1 MNRSNLLKLVR
12 DYTGLLVF
20 VSTVIGLD
28 QWTKWLVRENIPFMG
43 TWLPDGLE
51 WLAPYA
57 RIVHWYNTGAAFG
70 MFQGY
75 GWIFAGLAF
84 VVAGMII
91 FYYPRTDPAD
101 WWLRLA
107 MAMQMAGALGNVIDR
122 LTLDWKVTDFISVGT
137 FPVFNIADASIS
149 VGVAILLIGVWW
161 KESREKRLA
170 SEQELNAE
178 ETNPGETSTGEMN
191 ARVDEAVS

>member
-1 MNRSNLLKLVR
+1 LKLVR

-20 VSTVIGLD
+20 VSIVIGLD

-43 TWLPDGLE
+43 TWLPEGMQ

-75 GWIFAGLAF
+75 GWVFAILAF
-84 VVAGMII
+84 VVSGMILY
-91 FYYPRTDPAD
+91 YYPRTHPED

-107 MAMQMAGALGNVIDR
+107 MGMQMSGALGNVIDR
-122 LTLDWKVTDFISVGT
+122 LTLGWKVTDFISVGE

-149 VGVAILLIGVWW
+149 VGVVILLLGVWL
-161 KESREKRLA
+161 KESREKQA
-170 SEQELNAE
+170 AEADEESDFDEAELLEAIE
-178 ETNPGETSTGEMN
+178 TGEP
-191 ARVDEAVS
+191 VDEVTH

>member
-20 VSTVIGLD
+20 VSAVIGLD

-43 TWLPDGLE
+43 IWLPEGLE

-75 GWIFAGLAF
+75 GWIFATLAF

-107 MAMQMAGALGNVIDR
+107 MGMQMAGALGNVIDR

-149 VGVAILLIGVWW
+149 VGVVILLVGVWW

-170 SEQELNAE
+170 SEQELSAE
-178 ETNPGETSTGEMN
+178 ETNSDETSTGAMSVQ
-191 ARVDEAVS
+191 VDEAAG